1 MHRLVLAFVLTAAAA
16 LAPLTAQTSPNVT
29 PTSLPASAQAP
40 RAESP
45 QGQSPTP
52 APAPAA
58 PSRPPSLSGPTLN
71 GVNIRLD
78 ITITDTFDNTP
89 QKKTVSMT
97 ILSGQTGMVR
107 TQNTIARR
115 YPVRLNV
122 DAMATAYAN
131 GLISTR
137 LSVNYLPAPRSV
149 DTRDT
154 GLSGDSFPDGPG
166 QLEESLAVVL
176 TDGQPLVL
184 TESADPMSTR
194 KVTLE
199 VKATVLK

>member
-1 MHRLVLAFVLTAAAA
+1 MRRLILAFTLIAATTSAPLFAQTPQAPTPQAVAPQATTPKAAA
-16 LAPLTAQTSPNVT
+16 
-29 PTSLPASAQAP
+29 
-40 RAESP
+40 P
-45 QGQSPTP
+45 Q
-52 APAPAA
+52 A

-71 GVNIRLD
+71 GVNIRLE

-107 TQNTIARR
+107 TQNTVARR

-137 LSVNYLPAPRSV
+137 LSVNYLPAPRTA
-149 DTRDT
+149 DARDT
-154 GLSGDSFPDGPG
+154 GVGAESDAPG
-166 QLEESLAVVL
+166 HLEESLAVVL
-176 TDGQPLVL
+176 TDGQALVL
-184 TESADPMSTR
+184 TESADPVTTR